1 MQGFTQ
7 GGLALAGSDKHN
19 ILDPTLLK
27 CLAMTAAAH
36 ERTLEEE
43 LNCAVKT
50 YILQE
55 FTEHGVDQLAER
67 TLSDL
72 PTAAAK

>member
-1 MQGFTQ
+1 M
-7 GGLALAGSDKHN
+7 AGSDKHN
-19 ILDPTLLK
+19 VLDPTLLK
-27 CLAMTAAAH
+27 CLAMTATIH

-55 FTEHGVDQLAER
+55 FAEHGVDQLAER